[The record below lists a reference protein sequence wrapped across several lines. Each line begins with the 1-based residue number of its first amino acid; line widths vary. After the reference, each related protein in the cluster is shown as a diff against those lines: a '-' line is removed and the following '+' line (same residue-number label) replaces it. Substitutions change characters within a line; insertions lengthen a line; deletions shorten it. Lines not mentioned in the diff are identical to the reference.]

1 MPQRIV
7 NGHKKNGHKRAHNGS
22 KRAARPIKTKRDY
35 VRASKVVDALTEN
48 LERESAAEL
57 RLQAL
62 IHEMEQYDDDMDD
75 FDSDADFSFED
86 EYDGPLRR
94 WSDDPND
101 LD

>member
-1 MPQRIV
+1 MPQRSV
-7 NGHKKNGHKRAHNGS
+7 NGHKNGHKRSHGRSKGS
-22 KRAARPIKTKRDY
+22 ARPIKSKRDY
-35 VRASKVVDALTEN
+35 VEAAKIVNSLTEQMG
-48 LERESAAEL
+48 RETAAEL

-62 IHEMEQYDDDMDD
+62 IHEMEQYDDELAD

>member
-1 MPQRIV
+1 MPQRSV
-7 NGHKKNGHKRAHNGS
+7 NGQKNGQRRSHSRRKGS
-22 KRAARPIKTKRDY
+22 ARPIKTKRDY
-35 VRASKVVDALTEN
+35 VEAARIVTSLSERM
-48 LERESAAEL
+48 ERETAAEL

-62 IHEMEQYDDDMDD
+62 IHEMEQYDDDLAD

>member
-1 MPQRIV
+1 MPQRNV
-7 NGHKKNGHKRAHNGS
+7 NGRKNGHRAAHHRKNGS
-22 KRAARPIKTKRDY
+22 ARPITSKRDY
-35 VRASKVVDALTEN
+35 VQAAEVVNRLTDE
-48 LERESAAEL
+48 LERENTAEL

-62 IHEMEQYDDDMDD
+62 IHEMERYDDDMDD
-75 FDSDADFSFED
+75 FDYDEDFSFED